1 MCLGTGYSANFPG
14 PLGLSATCLVSY
26 LQMMASSVS
35 VSVTFGRQLPFP
47 SCCTGWALHYRLNRG
62 GDFLC
67 APNAHMVGKN
77 C

>member
-1 MCLGTGYSANFPG
+1 MGYSATFPG
-14 PLGLSATCLVSY
+14 PLVLSAACIVSY
-26 LQMMASSVS
+26 SRMMASSVFA
-35 VSVTFGRQLPFP
+35 SVTFGHQLPFP
-47 SCCTGWALHYRLNRG
+47 SCCSGWALHYSLNRS